1 MARGYGDDRNRDRWR
16 DEDRERPSYGSERD
30 DERGFF
36 ERAGDHLR
44 SFFNEDDEDR
54 DRGRAYQR
62 DTSWNRNQEISQS
75 GMHGSS
81 WDRDQNRGQPSS
93 WDNDQGSSSRG
104 QGGGWRGGSSSDQFR
119 AGALSDR
126 DRQRGL
132 GRIGGGGTAYED
144 SSSFG
149 TTGRGGYGQSSSS
162 WDRDRQRGYGPSIGG
177 GSWTPPGDR
186 DRSRMAGFG
195 GFRDESDFRGLHHRG
210 HPQSWGEANQGENES
225 LGYGEFRGTLGGFGN
240 QTFGSSE
247 HDHYRNWR
255 DRELAKLDRDYDDYC
270 REREQ
275 QFNQDFD
282 SWRRNR
288 QNQGTM
294 AASTSPDLGT
304 SSNAGVGTTTAS
316 MTGSAGSG
324 SAIGSATGA
333 GGSTQSDTSGSTETA
348 GAGGSRSG
356 SRSRS

>member
-16 DEDRERPSYGSERD
+16 DEDRERSSYGRERD

-44 SFFNEDDEDR
+44 SFFNDDDDDRGPGRDYER
-54 DRGRAYQR
+54 DR
-62 DTSWNRNQEISQS
+62 SWNRNQEMGQS
-75 GMHGSS
+75 GMHGPS
-81 WDRDQNRGQPSS
+81 WDRDQNRGQRSS
-93 WDNDQGSSSRG
+93 WDNDQSSSSRG
-104 QGGGWRGGSSSDQFR
+104 QGGGWGGGSTWDQNR
-119 AGALSDR
+119 AGAPSDR
-126 DRQRGL
+126 DRQRGH
-132 GRIGGGGTAYED
+132 GRTSSGGTAYED

-149 TTGRGGYGQSSSS
+149 AMGRGGYGQSSRS
-162 WDRDRQRGYGPSIGG
+162 WDRDRQRGNGPSTGG

-186 DRSRMAGFG
+186 DRSRFG
-195 GFRDESDFRGLHHRG
+195 GFRDESDFRGQHHRN
-210 HPQSWGEANQGENES
+210 HPQSWGEANRGENES
-225 LGYGEFRGTLGGFGN
+225 LGYGEFRGSLGGFGN

-270 REREQ
+270 SEREQ

-282 SWRRNR
+282 SWRRSR
-288 QNQGTM
+288 QSQGTM
-294 AASTSPDLGT
+294 ASSTSPDLGT

-324 SAIGSATGA
+324 SAVGSATGT
-333 GGSTQSDTSGSTETA
+333 GGSIQSDTSGSAETA